1 MLLWTLGCTYLF
13 KLVFSF
19 SPDVHQEWNCWII
32 WWLYF
37 CFFEKHPYCFP
48 WWLHQLTSY
57 QQCIRIFF
65 SLHPLQKLL
74 FPVFLTIAILTGMR
88 WHLILICISL
98 VIISIGNL
106 FICYLDLLLIFGFFF
121 FYAWLYELFLYFG
134 SIAPFANIFSHSVCC
149 SFCWWLS
156 LLCKNVNFHLLIFN
170 LYFYCSWKQI
180 QKYIAVIYVSVLP
193 MFSSRGFIVSSLILR
208 SLIHSEFTFVYGI
221 RKCSNF
227 ILLNISVQFPQH
239 HLLKILSFLHCM
251 FLPPLW

>member
-1 MLLWTLGCTYLF
+1 MVASPIDILPTVYKNFLFSTSSPKIVISCLFDDSHSDRYEVTSHFDLHFSGDYQYWESFHMLF
-13 KLVFSF
+13 RSF
-19 SPDVHQEWNCWII
+19 AHFWI
-32 WWLYF
+32 
-37 CFFEKHPYCFP
+37 
-48 WWLHQLTSY
+48 
-57 QQCIRIFF
+57 
-65 SLHPLQKLL
+65 
-74 FPVFLTIAILTGMR
+74 
-88 WHLILICISL
+88 
-98 VIISIGNL
+98 
-106 FICYLDLLLIFGFFF
+106 FF

-149 SFCWWLS
+149 SFCSWLS